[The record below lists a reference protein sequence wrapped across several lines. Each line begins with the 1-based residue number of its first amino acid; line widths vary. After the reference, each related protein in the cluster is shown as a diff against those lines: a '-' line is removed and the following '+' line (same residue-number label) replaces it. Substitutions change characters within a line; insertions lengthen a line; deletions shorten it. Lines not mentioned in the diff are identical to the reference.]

1 MFDNF
6 TKIDLYSMLAGI
18 FTASLII
25 SNTTASKTFEF
36 FIFILPCSIII
47 FPIVYILDDVLAE
60 IYGYEKARRIIL
72 LGFFMNL
79 IAVICFNITIKMPAP
94 AFFEN
99 AEAYSIV
106 FRSTLRL
113 LIASFISYLA
123 GSLLNAKVMVV
134 LKEKFNNQLFFRCI
148 SSTLIG
154 GGLDAILFIMIG
166 FLGTMPFYGIVVM
179 IIGQIL
185 LKAVY
190 ELISYPVT
198 KRIIEFIRKLPD
210 N

>member
-72 LGFFMNL
+72 LGFF
-79 IAVICFNITIKMPAP
+79 
-94 AFFEN
+94 
-99 AEAYSIV
+99 S
-106 FRSTLRL
+106 
-113 LIASFISYLA
+113 
-123 GSLLNAKVMVV
+123 
-134 LKEKFNNQLFFRCI
+134 
-148 SSTLIG
+148 
-154 GGLDAILFIMIG
+154 
-166 FLGTMPFYGIVVM
+166 
-179 IIGQIL
+179 
-185 LKAVY
+185 
-190 ELISYPVT
+190 
-198 KRIIEFIRKLPD
+198 
-210 N
+210 